1 MLEYEFECGFEFE
14 LECLR
19 YLTALELDFESS
31 RSSLR
36 ACVRVRGFAFEFQ
49 IEFKCLRSSSS
60 LSSSVGAL
68 EIVLEC
74 GRVS

>member
-1 MLEYEFECGFEFE
+1 MFEFE